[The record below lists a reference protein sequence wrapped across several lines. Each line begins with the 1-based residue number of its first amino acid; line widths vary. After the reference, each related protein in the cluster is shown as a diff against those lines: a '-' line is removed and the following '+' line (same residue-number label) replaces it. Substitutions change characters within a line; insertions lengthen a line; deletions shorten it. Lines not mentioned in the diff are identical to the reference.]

1 MNTKEIEKKITAL
14 GYSCHGL
21 LDANGMW
28 LLKPNPAKSP
38 SKLPNVLAMLQG
50 LPQGQYFINCSSGQ
64 GKRGAHYDYAI
75 DTRESIQE
83 FSENGNTTSQAAT
96 HSFLESEK
104 LGRLEAENEYLKATI
119 LELREQ
125 IDELNELLNEGEDL
139 DELQA
144 APPTMQET
152 LIQNLAPVIPP
163 LADKLLSVFDKWI
176 NSNGAKE
183 APAVP
188 VVSNELA
195 EQIAEM
201 VKAKIY
207 EDVNAQKTPQN
218 EY

>member
-1 MNTKEIEKKITAL
+1 MNTKEIEKKINAL

-38 SKLPNVLAMLQG
+38 SKLPNVLTMLQG

-75 DTRESIQE
+75 DTREAITE
-83 FSENGNTTSQAAT
+83 FSENGLKTSQAAT
-96 HSFLESEK
+96 QSFLESEK
-104 LGRLEAENEYLKATI
+104 LGRLEAENEYLKTTI

-125 IDELNELLNEGEDL
+125 IDELNEMLNEGEAL
-139 DELQA
+139 DELEA

-152 LIQNLAPVIPP
+152 IMQNIAPVIPP
-163 LADKLLSVFDKWI
+163 LADKLLSVFDKWL
-176 NSNGAKE
+176 NAGNA
-183 APAVP
+183 AQPAAP
-188 VVSNELA
+188 VVTNELA
-195 EQIAEM
+195 EQIAEI

-207 EDVNAQKTPQN
+207 SDVNAQTPQTN